1 MKKILFILMAV
12 LGLSVSAQEKTDIKQ
27 AILHAEKVSTIQTKE
42 MFTALKLDADL
53 VTKVQAILKEKNE
66 MLAKNPD
73 LSDQRK
79 AIVVESTLDKLKK
92 VLSESQYKQLEENVE
107 LYVKIK
113 STDI

>member
-12 LGLSVSAQEKTDIKQ
+12 LGFSVSAQEKTDIKQ
-27 AILHAEKVSTIQTKE
+27 AILNADKVSTIQTKE
-42 MFTALKLDADL
+42 MVSALKLDGDL
-53 VTKVQAILKEKNE
+53 VAKVQSILKEKNE
-66 MLAKNPD
+66 MLAKNPN

-79 AIVVESTLDKLKK
+79 AIVVENTLNRLKE
-92 VLSESQYKQLEENVE
+92 VLTESQYKQLEENVD